1 MYKKLKMVLLQLQKA
16 KLDHAEAKIKG
27 GETAIQGE
35 AEEFEDR
42 NSLINAVIDKMN
54 KSDK

>member
-1 MYKKLKMVLLQLQKA
+1 MVMVQLQLQKA
-16 KLDHAEAKIKG
+16 KFDAQQVKANGDIG
-27 GETAIQGE
+27 IQGE

>member
-1 MYKKLKMVLLQLQKA
+1 MDKKLKMVQLQLQKA
-16 KLDHAEAKIKG
+16 KLDHVEAKTNGKD
-27 GETAIQGE
+27 TVIQGE

-42 NSLINAVIDKMN
+42 NSLINAVIEKMD

>member
-1 MYKKLKMVLLQLQKA
+1 MRLQKA
-16 KLDHAEAKIKG
+16 KLDHVEAKTNGKD
-27 GETAIQGE
+27 TTIQGE

-42 NSLINAVIDKMN
+42 NSLINAVIEKMD